1 MRAMVLG
8 PATLPLLV
16 ALSVTPIHRA
26 FAQAAA
32 SNSGGLLDGLLD
44 ALVVL
49 LVVVAALFLRKKL
62 RNGAQRH
69 GPFLAE
75 IMSSPEEM
83 QKLRAQMKSART
95 IAIVLAVP
103 GVLVTV
109 VLLIKINNTS
119 NWALRYDGY
128 VWEQLGWWFIGV
140 GLLWILTLA
149 AVGFWFVTARNFGR
163 VLLDR
168 VATIRT
174 RLVEIEKEL
183 ETRAERPKA
192 DLRSERQLLESELR
206 QLGA

>member
-1 MRAMVLG
+1 
-8 PATLPLLV
+8 
-16 ALSVTPIHRA
+16 
-26 FAQAAA
+26 
-32 SNSGGLLDGLLD
+32 
-44 ALVVL
+44 
-49 LVVVAALFLRKKL
+49 
-62 RNGAQRH
+62 
-69 GPFLAE
+69 
-75 IMSSPEEM
+75 M

-103 GVLVTV
+103 AVLVTI

-140 GLLWILTLA
+140 GLLWLLTLA
-149 AVGFWFVTARNFGR
+149 AGGLWFVTARNFGR
-163 VLLDR
+163 VVLDR

-183 ETRAERPKA
+183 ETRADRPKA